1 MTDSANMPETPGLD
15 LEKNFWKKGI
25 RLVAGIDEAGR
36 GAWAGP
42 VTAAAVIL
50 PCDPQILKKLYGV
63 RDSKQMTPRQRE
75 YWQQFI
81 KELAIDWAIGWG
93 TVAEIDRRGILNA
106 TRLAMTRAVQQ
117 LSTKPQHLLIDAVKL
132 SQLDIPQS
140 NLIKGD
146 VHVLSIAAAS
156 VLAKTARD
164 QKMVSLD
171 REFPGYG
178 FDRHKGYGTKKHQ
191 SALAVYGVCKH
202 HRLSYRP
209 VKAIAEL
216 PTSSQG
222 HLHG

>member
-1 MTDSANMPETPGLD
+1 MTDSANMPENPGLAF
-15 LEKNFWKKGI
+15 EKSFWKKGI

-50 PCDPQILKKLYGV
+50 PCDPQILKKLFGV

-81 KELAIDWAIGWG
+81 KEMAIDWAIGWG
-93 TVAEIDRRGILNA
+93 SVAEIDGRGILNA

-117 LSTKPQHLLIDAVKL
+117 LSTQPQHLLIDAVKL
-132 SQLDIPQS
+132 PEFDIPQS

-146 VHVLSIAAAS
+146 MHVLSIAAAS

-164 QKMVSLD
+164 RKMVYLD
-171 REFPGYG
+171 RDFPGYG
-178 FDRHKGYGTKKHQ
+178 FSCHKGYGTKEHQ
-191 SALAVYGVCKH
+191 SALALCGVCKQ

-209 VKAIAEL
+209 VKAIAEFS
-216 PTSSQG
+216 TAGQG
-222 HLHG
+222 PLHG